1 MMRLGIFLSGSGGNA
16 LNLVRA
22 CREGMVPA
30 QVAAAVASTPEAPG
44 IARLEAEGIPVT
56 VVPRPAHPDN
66 AAFSRACYAP
76 VEAAGAGLIALCG
89 WLKRLDVPPRWES
102 RILNIH
108 PALLPAFGGA
118 GMWGMHV
125 HRAVVA
131 AGAAESGCTVHL
143 VDNLYDHGRILAQ
156 ARVPVLPGD
165 TPELLQQRVYVQEM
179 RLYPEALAAYV
190 RFLEGGM
197 AGRPESQ

>member
-1 MMRLGIFLSGSGGNA
+1 MAVFLSGTGGNA

-22 CREGMVPA
+22 CREGKVPA
-30 QVAAAVASTPEAPG
+30 QVVAAVASTAQAPG

-56 VVPRPAHPDN
+56 VVARPAHPDD
-66 AAFSRACYAP
+66 AAFSRACYARA
-76 VEAAGAGLIALCG
+76 EAAGAGLIALCG
-89 WLKRLDVPPRWES
+89 WLKKLDVPPRWEG

-125 HRAVVA
+125 HRAVLA
-131 AGAAESGCTVHL
+131 AQAPESGCTVHL
-143 VDNLYDHGRILAQ
+143 VDDLYDHGRILAQ

-165 TPELLQQRVYVQEM
+165 TPELLQQRVYAQEM
-179 RLYPEALAAYV
+179 RLYPEAVAAHV
-190 RFLEGGM
+190 RYLE
-197 AGRPESQ
+197 ALNPGRAEPE